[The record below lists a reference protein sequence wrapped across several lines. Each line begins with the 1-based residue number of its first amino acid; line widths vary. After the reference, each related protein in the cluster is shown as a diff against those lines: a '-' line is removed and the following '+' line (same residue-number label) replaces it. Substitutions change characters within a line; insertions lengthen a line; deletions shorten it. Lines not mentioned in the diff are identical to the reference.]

1 MNNASTKTPFHLWI
15 VGIIAVLW
23 NAMGALDYT
32 ATHMRLD
39 WYMSQFTA
47 EQLDYFYSFPAWAV
61 ATWAIAV
68 WGSLLASFMLLFRKA
83 LAVWLFG
90 IAIIAMALTSVYNL
104 VLTDGLELMGEGA
117 IGFTAVIWAIA
128 FFLFFY
134 SRAMAKRGVLR

>member
-23 NAMGALDYT
+23 NAMGAFDYT

-47 EQLDYFYSFPAWAV
+47 EQLDYFYAFPAWVV
-61 ATWAIAV
+61 AAWAIAV
-68 WGSLLASFMLLFRKA
+68 WGSLLASFMLLFRKS

-90 IAIIAMALTSVYNL
+90 IAVIAMVLTSVYNFI
-104 VLTDGLELMGEGA
+104 LTNGLELMGEGA
-117 IGFTAVIWAIA
+117 IGFSAVIWAIA
-128 FFLFFY
+128 LFLFFY